1 MLVIEKVLEDIK
13 NIDTSIDPTEC
24 QLYEILK
31 NKSSDS
37 CPYDSC
43 DNCLKISLL
52 ELAKEYKE
60 PIELTQFE
68 YDLLDTYKKYGN
80 HKIEFSFS
88 ICDRMK
94 NQKGYFKGVKDIFM
108 TIEEILENCVV
119 KKDGN

>member
-31 NKSSDS
+31 NKNSDS

-68 YDLLDTYKKYGN
+68 YDLLDTFKSGGN
-80 HKIEFSFS
+80 
-88 ICDRMK
+88 CDDKFNMYMCNEMK
-94 NQKGYFKGVKDIFM
+94 NKRGYFKGVKDTSM
-108 TIEEILENCVV
+108 TIREILNNCVV